1 MRIEAEGDGKLG
13 VTGQKFCSTVVRRC
27 CAHGSPLLVWLWF
40 GWKGPGT
47 GGGRDRGRSS
57 RGGLDLDD
65 VPARRL
71 IGAAQ
76 RTKHGHGCLIPLPLL
91 SFAFTMEWLCTCVV
105 LLPEEEAILAGELGE
120 MVRL

>member
-1 MRIEAEGDGKLG
+1 MVSWVSLGKNSAPLWCDAAAL
-13 VTGQKFCSTVVRRC
+13 TAHRC
-27 CAHGSPLLVWLWF
+27 LF
-40 GWKGPGT
+40 GWKEPGT